1 MHHFFIVSPVL
12 TVTRLFFG
20 YLFSALQELLPTV
33 GLQIPKGCTGSNGSE
48 GWTVLACVVSFFPS
62 NWLPVSGSMPMAALS
77 LKARAAP

>member
-1 MHHFFIVSPVL
+1 MHHFFIASSVL

-33 GLQIPKGCTGSNGSE
+33 GPQIPKGCTGSNRGE
-48 GWTVLACVVSFFPS
+48 AWNVLACMVSFFPS
-62 NWLPVSGSMPMAALS
+62 NWLLVSGSMPMAALS